1 MKDHL
6 PPNTIKQPFDVFLS
20 HNSKDK
26 SAVEALASRLTDE
39 AKLQVWL
46 DKWHLIPGEPW
57 QEEIERALDQ
67 AHTCA
72 VFLGPNEFGG
82 WHHEE
87 MRAALDQRV
96 ADRTRKFRVIP
107 VLLPGATM
115 PDRSKLP
122 AFLARLTW
130 VDFRQGLED
139 AEAFHRLVA
148 GIRGIVPGRPEGGA
162 MPANVEC
169 PYRGLEVFD
178 EEHARFFFGREA
190 MTQHLVEALR
200 PTRFLCV
207 LGPSGSGKS
216 SLARAGLLPLLRAGQ
231 LPGSRNWQYLV
242 FKPGAHPIEEL
253 ALSLAALQTVQD
265 QISAADQLI
274 NNFKTT
280 ETALHLFA
288 RLWLRNHAPDTRLF
302 LLVDQ
307 FEEVFTLC
315 QDATEREQFIKNLR
329 YAGTIEGGR
338 TVIVPTMRAD
348 FLNRA
353 AESPDLA
360 ELLST
365 HQFIVNPMEPGE
377 LRRAIEE
384 PALLAGLRFEPGLV
398 ERILSD
404 VGHEPGALP
413 LLEHALRELFEK
425 RNRENVLTMQA
436 YEQSGGVQG
445 ALAQKAETIYA
456 RFKPEQQTILRR
468 VMLRLTQPG
477 EGTADTR
484 RRAAQ
489 YELWNRAEERAA
501 VEQVIHTL
509 ADERLLTTSRDAGG
523 EEQLDV
529 AHEALI
535 RGWPRVGEWIN
546 EDREGLRLHHRLS
559 EDVKEW
565 QKRGED
571 ESFLYRGLRLGQALE
586 WRYVNLER
594 LNKQESEFL
603 DASQE
608 ERELEDARKEA
619 QRNRSLR
626 IARGVALIIT
636 LLLITAVSFGW
647 YVFQT
652 QDSNQKLIYDYDLKL
667 AKEALDNN
675 NYNLAIELLDRYLSE
690 PGSNLYYFENDSS
703 DRAEKRKKWEEL
715 YNRCHNEVAKLDGH
729 TNGVRAVAYAPD
741 GKMLA
746 SGSDD
751 ESVRC
756 WKANTS
762 NPWERRELVTLNSH
776 LASVGSIAFAPDGK
790 TLLATTSGLTVN
802 LWEITNM
809 KEPSTRQFIE
819 DSRSVAFAPNG
830 KIFVLGTVS
839 IDFEIVTLW
848 ELGSGQKVAE
858 LKDDADTPNPNEK
871 SFNKPLS
878 ELDLWAAHQQREER
892 TRKLRDGNGTYVYTV
907 AFAPS
912 GKLIASGGSN
922 KTLKLWDVQNKKRV
936 MTFPGHNDAVW
947 SVAFAPDGTMLAS
960 SSSDRTVRLWDVQG
974 GKELATLL
982 GHSGAV
988 RSVAFAPD
996 GQTLASGSD
1005 DWTVKLWDVPSKKE
1019 LTTLHGHAGEV
1030 TSVAFA
1036 PDGQTLASGSRD
1048 KTVRLWRAA
1057 KKNVS
1062 PHSGK

>member
-72 VFLGPNEFGG
+72 VFLGPNEFGS

-477 EGTADTR
+477 EGTVDTR

-489 YELWNRAEERAA
+489 HELWNRAEERAA

-509 ADERLLTTSRDAGG
+509 ADERLLTTNRDASG

-535 RGWPRVGEWIN
+535 RGWPRLRNWIN
-546 EDREGLRLHHRLS
+546 DDREGLRLRHRLT
-559 EDVKEW
+559 EDSREW
-565 QKRGED
+565 LKQGKDKSYLYQGARLVQAAEWMQKNEAEVNELEREFLEVGSSLQKRLQQEEMSQRSVQLFGAMFFQSGHRMMNLMHEIRSLSVLIEATD
-571 ESFLYRGLRLGQALE
+571 KEPKRRALLSELAVLTKIAMESLTRQLNVVRQMKDLCLEIQNLRELIVGALQE
-586 WRYVNLER
+586 ANVSQRAPNLEVQLRVPEKIFVQADQR
-594 LNKQESEFL
+594 LIQEAFL
-603 DASQE
+603 NIFYNAIRILHQGG
-608 ERELEDARKEA
+608 
-619 QRNRSLR
+619 SLT
-626 IARGVALIIT
+626 ISA
-636 LLLITAVSFGW
+636 
-647 YVFQT
+647 
-652 QDSNQKLIYDYDLKL
+652 
-667 AKEALDNN
+667 
-675 NYNLAIELLDRYLSE
+675 
-690 PGSNLYYFENDSS
+690 
-703 DRAEKRKKWEEL
+703 
-715 YNRCHNEVAKLDGH
+715 
-729 TNGVRAVAYAPD
+729 
-741 GKMLA
+741 
-746 SGSDD
+746 
-751 ESVRC
+751 
-756 WKANTS
+756 
-762 NPWERRELVTLNSH
+762 TLNSDNQVVQTTFTH
-776 LASVGSIAFAPDGK
+776 TGIGMSTAQIQDALSGSMVSQGSGTGFGLFVSR
-790 TLLATTSGLTVN
+790 LLVHAMHGDLKIESQKR
-802 LWEITNM
+802 
-809 KEPSTRQFIE
+809 KET
-819 DSRSVAFAPNG
+819 
-830 KIFVLGTVS
+830 KL
-839 IDFEIVTLW
+839 IVTL
-848 ELGSGQKVAE
+848 
-858 LKDDADTPNPNEK
+858 P
-871 SFNKPLS
+871 
-878 ELDLWAAHQQREER
+878 
-892 TRKLRDGNGTYVYTV
+892 
-907 AFAPS
+907 
-912 GKLIASGGSN
+912 
-922 KTLKLWDVQNKKRV
+922 RV
-936 MTFPGHNDAVW
+936 
-947 SVAFAPDGTMLAS
+947 
-960 SSSDRTVRLWDVQG
+960 
-974 GKELATLL
+974 
-982 GHSGAV
+982 
-988 RSVAFAPD
+988 
-996 GQTLASGSD
+996 
-1005 DWTVKLWDVPSKKE
+1005 
-1019 LTTLHGHAGEV
+1019 
-1030 TSVAFA
+1030 
-1036 PDGQTLASGSRD
+1036 
-1048 KTVRLWRAA
+1048 
-1057 KKNVS
+1057 
-1062 PHSGK
+1062 